1 MQILTIS
8 TIFAGNNLFRLLNG
22 LAVTVEISLISII
35 LGTILGVILGSLWS
49 AVGLLFKP
57 IFKVYLEIFRVVP
70 TIPLLFLFYY
80 IFPRNLNINLS
91 SMQVSILVFSL
102 WFAAEL
108 SDIVRGAIQS
118 ISKNQRENAYSIGLT
133 TLQTYRYVLIPQ
145 SVPNILPAFI
155 NLSSRIIK
163 TTSILLLIS
172 VTDVITVGQQIIE
185 ANAQDT
191 TVPLLIYGFIAL
203 LYFLINYLLSRFS
216 RGLERK
222 YRKYE

>member
-1 MQILTIS
+1 MQILAIS
-8 TIFAGNNLFRLLNG
+8 TIFEGNNLLRLLSG
-22 LAVTVEISLISII
+22 LFVTIEISVISIFI
-35 LGTILGVILGSLWS
+35 GTVLGLILGSLWTT
-49 AVGLLFKP
+49 GNHLIQPFFKL
-57 IFKVYLEIFRVVP
+57 YLEIFRVVP

-102 WFAAEL
+102 WFAAEF

-118 ISKNQRENAYSIGLT
+118 ISKNQRENAYTIGLSMF
-133 TLQTYRYVLIPQ
+133 QTYRYVLVPQ
-145 SVPNILPAFI
+145 SIPNILPAFI
-155 NLSSRIIK
+155 NLSTRIIK

-191 TVPLLIYGFIAL
+191 LVPLLIYALIAL
-203 LYFLINYLLSRFS
+203 FYFLINFLLSQLSQR
-216 RGLERK
+216 LERK
-222 YRKYE
+222 FRKYE

>member
-22 LAVTVEISLISII
+22 LVVTIEISLISII

-49 AVGLLFKP
+49 AAGTLIKP
-57 IFKVYLEIFRVVP
+57 IFKAYLEIFRVVP

-91 SMQVSILVFSL
+91 AMQVSILVFSL

-118 ISKNQRENAYSIGLT
+118 ISKSQRENAYSIGLT

-172 VTDVITVGQQIIE
+172 VIDVITVGQQIIE

-191 TVPLLIYGFIAL
+191 AVPLLIYGFIAL
-203 LYFLINYLLSRFS
+203 LYFLINYLLSHFS
-216 RGLERK
+216 RRLERK